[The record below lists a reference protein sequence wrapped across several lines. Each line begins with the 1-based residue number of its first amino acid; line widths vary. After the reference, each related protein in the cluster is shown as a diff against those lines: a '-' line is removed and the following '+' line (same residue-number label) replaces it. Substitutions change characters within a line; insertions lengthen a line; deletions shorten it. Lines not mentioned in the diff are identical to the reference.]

1 MKRNV
6 KILAGA
12 LITAM
17 TAASIGVSFA
27 DSSSTGTLNLNKKV
41 ERQALTT
48 EQKAEM
54 DAMKLIMEKKRAGET
69 LTTDEQAKLD
79 AFEATKPNFGSM
91 GEGMKRGEGM
101 KSGERGERGEKGG
114 FMNNLTTEEKT
125 ALQSMTTEEKK
136 AFFEAKKAEQ
146 IAKRDA
152 REGVIDKLLAGQT
165 LTADEEVVRAEIIK
179 ERADRKAEMLN
190 DNK

>member
-6 KILAGA
+6 KILAWA

-17 TAASIGVSFA
+17 TAASIWVSFA
-27 DSSSTGTLNLNKKV
+27 DSSSTWTLNLNKKV

-54 DAMKLIMEKKRAGET
+54 DAMKLIMEKKRAWET

-79 AFEATKPNFGSM
+79 AFEATKPNFWSM
-91 GEGMKRGEGM
+91 WEWMKRGEWM
-101 KSGERGERGEKGG
+101 KSWERGERGEKWG

-152 REGVIDKLLAGQT
+152 REGVIDKLLAWQT